1 MAIITFSRQS
11 AALGDELSQ
20 LVAKKMNYTF
30 VGREDLEKKIVALG
44 FPKEKL
50 HKYDEKSPGF
60 FASLAKDRD
69 EYLDYLQTA
78 VLEVADEN
86 NCVIVGRGSSVILYS
101 VQNHFCFRVLASK
114 NDRIQRLNEL
124 LQLDEKRAEKKLAA
138 ADKQKSGFYK
148 SFFNCQVDDPTLYH
162 AVINTSAVDLDAAAE
177 MIVTLVKAS
186 ITQKKEELGRLRLD
200 EMLVCQRIVNML
212 ILEYC
217 LNINFLHATARD
229 GKVIL
234 HGVADSTAIVERAL
248 TITQAELPEY
258 KVESAINVVQDFKA
272 YPQ

>member
-1 MAIITFSRQS
+1 MAIITFSRQA

-86 NCVIVGRGSSVILYS
+86 NCVIVGRGSSVILNS
-101 VQNHFCFRVLASK
+101 V
-114 NDRIQRLNEL
+114 
-124 LQLDEKRAEKKLAA
+124 KK
-138 ADKQKSGFYK
+138 
-148 SFFNCQVDDPTLYH
+148 
-162 AVINTSAVDLDAAAE
+162 
-177 MIVTLVKAS
+177 
-186 ITQKKEELGRLRLD
+186 
-200 EMLVCQRIVNML
+200 
-212 ILEYC
+212 
-217 LNINFLHATARD
+217 
-229 GKVIL
+229 
-234 HGVADSTAIVERAL
+234 
-248 TITQAELPEY
+248 
-258 KVESAINVVQDFKA
+258 
-272 YPQ
+272 

>member
-1 MAIITFSRQS
+1 M
-11 AALGDELSQ
+11 
-20 LVAKKMNYTF
+20 
-30 VGREDLEKKIVALG
+30 
-44 FPKEKL
+44 
-50 HKYDEKSPGF
+50 
-60 FASLAKDRD
+60 
-69 EYLDYLQTA
+69 
-78 VLEVADEN
+78 
-86 NCVIVGRGSSVILYS
+86 
-101 VQNHFCFRVLASK
+101 
-114 NDRIQRLNEL
+114 NEL
-124 LQLDEKRAEKKLAA
+124 LQLDEKRAEKKLAV

>member
-86 NCVIVGRGSSVILYS
+86 NCVIVGRGSSVILNS

-138 ADKQKSGFYK
+138 ADKQKSGFCK

>member
-1 MAIITFSRQS
+1 MAIITFSRQA

-86 NCVIVGRGSSVILYS
+86 NCVIVGRGSSVILNS

>member
-1 MAIITFSRQS
+1 MAIITFSRQA

-86 NCVIVGRGSSVILYS
+86 NCVIVGRGSSVILNS

-124 LQLDEKRAEKKLAA
+124 LQLDEKRAEKKLAV

-177 MIVTLVKAS
+177 MIVALVKAS